1 MIQTQMSEVSELMQ
15 STQSTFDETTS
26 NQNENKNNEKI
37 ESTVEIT
44 DGFTTQKKK
53 KKKNKTKKE
62 NNILNVVVDIP
73 ENKNEDMKTMWDII
87 PSVETTKNVKG
98 FLEMK
103 RGDVK
108 KFDQQN
114 LPTVSIVTVTYNR
127 KKFFDIAVNNWMSFL
142 YERTKL
148 EWIIV
153 DDSEKKEDQLF
164 ELIDPLLQQGHNIKY
179 VVLNQH
185 TNVGKKRN
193 IGCEIAQGEF
203 IIMMDD
209 DDIYFS
215 DSILS
220 KVISLTTHDKQICFS
235 RPLAVLD
242 VKNMSSYII
251 EGFQDVAEASLCFTK
266 DYWINKKKFDDTAKN
281 GEGKNIIAEHET
293 FALELPYY
301 FNFICIQHNTNLTG
315 RMRQIRYMIG
325 MKNAMKIQ
333 KMQTIKTQR
342 NYFKDFNKKTQ
353 QILKK
358 VFNI

>member
-1 MIQTQMSEVSELMQ
+1 MQTQMSEVSELPLNTVNTPNTLPTESQ
-15 STQSTFDETTS
+15 PSTT
-26 NQNENKNNEKI
+26 QN

-44 DGFTTQKKK
+44 DGFTADKKK
-53 KKKNKTKKE
+53 KKKNKQRKE
-62 NNILNVVVDIP
+62 NQVVNVVVDIP
-73 ENKNEDMKTMWDII
+73 ENKNEDVRTMWDTIS
-87 PSVETTKNVKG
+87 SVETTKNIKG
-98 FLEMK
+98 NLEMK
-103 RGDVK
+103 RGDIK

-114 LPTVSIVTVTYNR
+114 LPTVSIVTITYNR
-127 KKFFDIAVNNWMSFL
+127 KKFFEIAINNWMSFM
-142 YERTKL
+142 YDRTKL

-164 ELIDPLLQQGHNIKY
+164 DLIDPLLQQGHNIKY
-179 VVLNQH
+179 VILNQH
-185 TNVGKKRN
+185 TKVGKKRN
-193 IGCEIAQGEF
+193 IGCEVARGDF
-203 IIMMDD
+203 IMMMDD

-251 EGFQDVAEASLCFTK
+251 EGFDDVAEASLCFTK
-266 DYWINKKKFDDTAKN
+266 HYWLNVKKFDDTAKN
-281 GEGKNIIAEHET
+281 GEGKNIIAGNENV
-293 FALELPYY
+293 ALELPFY

-315 RMRQIRYMIG
+315 RMRQIRYMVG

-342 NYFKDFNKKTQ
+342 NFFKDFNKQTQ
-353 QILKK
+353 VILKK

>member
-1 MIQTQMSEVSELMQ
+1 MQTQMSEVSYITE
-15 STQSTFDETTS
+15 ST
-26 NQNENKNNEKI
+26 ENKNSEI
-37 ESTVEIT
+37 VEIT
-44 DGFTTQKKK
+44 DGFSKEKEKNTLDKQKKK
-53 KKKNKTKKE
+53 KKKEKKFFD
-62 NNILNVVVDIP
+62 VVVNTP
-73 ENKNEDMKTMWDII
+73 ENKYEDMKTMWDVIQ
-87 PSVETTKNVKG
+87 SVETTKNIKG
-98 FLEMK
+98 NLEMK

-108 KFDQQN
+108 HFDQQN
-114 LPTVSIVTVTYNR
+114 LPSVSIVTITYNR
-127 KKFFDIAVNNWMSFL
+127 KKFFEIAINNYLSFM
-142 YERTKL
+142 YDRSKI

-164 ELIDPLLQQGHNIKY
+164 DLVDPLLQQGHNIKY

-193 IGCEIAQGEF
+193 IGCEIARGDF

-251 EGFQDVAEASLCFTK
+251 EGFQDVAEASLCMTK
-266 DYWINKKKFDDTAKN
+266 KYWNDVKKFDDTAKN
-281 GEGKNIIAEHET
+281 GEGKNIIAGHENL
-293 FALELPYY
+293 ALELPYY

-315 RMRQIRYMIG
+315 RMRQIRYMVG
-325 MKNAMKIQ
+325 MRNALKIQ

-342 NYFKDFNKKTQ
+342 NYFKDLNKKTQ

-358 VFNI
+358 VFNL